1 MSTLKSLS
9 EIQNIVNDEYVGF
22 RPNKGGIKLVHI
34 ADGVFR
40 TVYGKAYNPNKLLKI
55 AFECDKKG
63 NIPSGYDVEKVYQ
76 FLIDN
81 EIIDKSVSID
91 SLQQVR
97 PILKMALDADGGY
110 FLPDK
115 QGMRAL
121 SGTAIEFMTNET
133 LYADAGDFM
142 GAVIKKYVPSLASGI
157 NEALTTH
164 TDSLSIIFSPLFGEE
179 VEKDYSIN
187 AKFDDL
193 QLWSKGQNLEFFDEA
208 AVVGDCLALYAK
220 NANKNNFLRWTVSY
234 CSWFLVKYMA
244 SLEHMYNGGE
254 KRPFLLDF
262 SDDADNSIAKASLL
276 SYTQIYQS
284 ISRFYEQA
292 ISNYLSRQ
300 GIDSKDLLQ
309 EETPR
314 YQSGKDNK
322 TEDLDNIWEIAKED
336 ADGINNDEAM
346 LIFGRSIFDMLALE
360 ANTHPLIYVRALGV
374 KAGMF
379 YPPVNFVPNKRFKLS
394 ADMLEVLLR
403 GCIEPE
409 EIITMTKLQTR
420 LWERFNVI
428 IGGRS
433 EDEAILN
440 KAGISIA
447 DKDALSKNSERFASM
462 LEAMDFASIMA
473 DGILQIKVGG
483 K

>member
-1 MSTLKSLS
+1 
-9 EIQNIVNDEYVGF
+9 
-22 RPNKGGIKLVHI
+22 
-34 ADGVFR
+34 
-40 TVYGKAYNPNKLLKI
+40 
-55 AFECDKKG
+55 
-63 NIPSGYDVEKVYQ
+63 
-76 FLIDN
+76 
-81 EIIDKSVSID
+81 
-91 SLQQVR
+91 
-97 PILKMALDADGGY
+97 
-110 FLPDK
+110 
-115 QGMRAL
+115 
-121 SGTAIEFMTNET
+121 
-133 LYADAGDFM
+133 
-142 GAVIKKYVPSLASGI
+142 
-157 NEALTTH
+157 
-164 TDSLSIIFSPLFGEE
+164 
-179 VEKDYSIN
+179 
-187 AKFDDL
+187 
-193 QLWSKGQNLEFFDEA
+193 
-208 AVVGDCLALYAK
+208 
-220 NANKNNFLRWTVSY
+220 
-234 CSWFLVKYMA
+234 MA

-262 SDDADNSIAKASLL
+262 SDNADNSIAKASLL

-292 ISNYLSRQ
+292 ISNFLSRQ

-462 LEAMDFASIMA
+462 LEAMD
-473 DGILQIKVGG
+473 
-483 K
+483 